1 MTDGSLT
8 RGVSELERADLLIS
22 RVADGE
28 ASEQDWQDLGVL
40 AERRPELWKDLA
52 QAQRQHGELS
62 LAVNVALAGA
72 EGVGLSPAQH
82 MRGGV
87 MRGHRAGFGALRG
100 WGGWL
105 VAASL
110 GVVML
115 TGWRAGSGNGLG
127 NGAGSG
133 QTLNASGTLGGR
145 LQASGIPAGWTSEDV
160 ARAYVLRGQDE
171 GRVYGELPER
181 LLLEARPRENGSGY
195 DVTYV
200 RQFVERAQV
209 KDLMKFGQDE
219 AGQRMP
225 VRVVPVRH
233 GEPQ

>member
-1 MTDGSLT
+1 MTDGSIT

-62 LAVNVALAGA
+62 LAVNVALAGT

-87 MRGHRAGFGALRG
+87 MRGPLAGFGALRG

-115 TGWRAGSGNGLG
+115 TGWRAGSG
-127 NGAGSG
+127 
-133 QTLNASGTLGGR
+133 QTLNPSGTLGGR